1 MTRVRYNTTFIILSA
16 VGLLAL
22 VAGADSPKTTVPSP
36 PQPGQFTLIIN
47 SGGFDRVAHVHI
59 PKGYMADSKPPL
71 VLVLHGAGG
80 SGPYVLDK
88 DGWAAKADQEG
99 FLAVAPDGLPAFPRL
114 PPATGTNPALWN
126 SGQLKPNSPRAV
138 VDDVAYFKQLL
149 DQLKSTV
156 TYDDQ
161 RVFVVGHSNGG
172 MMAFR
177 LASELSERFTAVGAV
192 AGLLTLE
199 NPQPKKPLPTLCMLG
214 SKDPLMPIAGGEVK
228 LPWGTR
234 QYKPVSES
242 LSKWAKAI
250 GCEEEP
256 KVISEKDQV
265 RTVEYPSQMNGPSL
279 TVLYLEGHGHHWP
292 GFKSS
297 LPDQYVGPYSTKLNA
312 TDVLWAFFNT
322 ATEAVASQKPQPTV
336 TDERLRVNWTTPA
349 IKTERVQY
357 QIFDSAAVQSKVSFH
372 VYTPEAYEKE
382 NERRFPVL
390 YWLHGTGGG
399 LAGIKPLSEF
409 FDEAIRNEKIPPM
422 LVVFPNGLANSMWSD
437 SKDRTVPMETVLIK
451 ELIPH
456 IDNTFRTVSNRNGRI
471 LEGFSMGGYGAGR
484 LGFIHS
490 EMFGTVSI
498 LAGGP
503 MDLDFQGPRA
513 KGNPAE
519 RERILKDTFGN
530 DLDYFKTQSPLT
542 VAEKYAAA
550 VSGKSLVR
558 VAVGERDFTAEL
570 NRAYSEHL
578 KKLKVNHEWTVVPGV
593 AHETMPLL
601 KGLGEANWVFYCAA
615 FGKK

>member
-1 MTRVRYNTTFIILSA
+1 
-16 VGLLAL
+16 
-22 VAGADSPKTTVPSP
+22 
-36 PQPGQFTLIIN
+36 
-47 SGGFDRVAHVHI
+47 
-59 PKGYMADSKPPL
+59 
-71 VLVLHGAGG
+71 
-80 SGPYVLDK
+80 
-88 DGWAAKADQEG
+88 
-99 FLAVAPDGLPAFPRL
+99 
-114 PPATGTNPALWN
+114 
-126 SGQLKPNSPRAV
+126 
-138 VDDVAYFKQLL
+138 
-149 DQLKSTV
+149 
-156 TYDDQ
+156 
-161 RVFVVGHSNGG
+161 
-172 MMAFR
+172 MAFR
-177 LASELSERFTAVGAV
+177 LASELSDRFTAVGAV
-192 AGLLTLE
+192 AGLLALE
-199 NPQPKKPLPTLCMLG
+199 NPQPKMPLPSLCMLG
-214 SKDPLMPIAGGEVK
+214 SKDPLMPIDGGEVN

-242 LSKWAKAI
+242 LRKWAKAI
-250 GCEEEP
+250 GCDEEP
-256 KVISEKDQV
+256 TVISEKDQV
-265 RTVEYPSQMNGPSL
+265 RKVEYPSKLNGPSL

-312 TDVLWAFFNT
+312 TDVMWDFFQKHSQ
-322 ATEAVASQKPQPTV
+322 AVSPQKSEPKP
-336 TDERLRVNWTTPA
+336 DNSDRPSLNWTTPA
-349 IKTERVQY
+349 IKAERVQY
-357 QIFDSAAVQSKVSFH
+357 KTFDSATVKSKVSYH
-372 VYTPEAYEKE
+372 VYAPEVYEKE
-382 NERRFPVL
+382 KDRRFPVL
-390 YWLHGTGGG
+390 YWLHGSGGG

-422 LVVFPNGLANSMWSD
+422 LVVFPNGLANSMWCN
-437 SKDRTVPMETVLIK
+437 SKDQTVPMETVLIK

-456 IDNTFRTVSNRNGRI
+456 IDKTFRTVANRDGRI

-490 EMFGTVSI
+490 DLFGTVSI

-530 DLDYFKTQSPLT
+530 DLDEFKAQSPLT
-542 VAEKYAAA
+542 VAEKNAAA

-558 VAVGERDFTAEL
+558 VAFGERDFTANL

-578 KKLKVNHEWTVVPGV
+578 KKLKVDHEVTVVPGV

-601 KGLGEANWVFYCAA
+601 KGLGEANWDFYRAA